1 MPLLPT
7 RDHKK
12 RAQDSASPEAPL
24 PRRPPAPANDLF
36 ETLAD
41 PADVVQVGH
50 LARGRGDPFAEP
62 DRLEHLRVGPE
73 LEQLPERMLETL
85 EADGVDAVAVLKI
98 LRKLTERELARAQRD
113 FDARARGLECP

>member
-41 PADVVQVGH
+41 PADVVQLGH
-50 LARGRGDPFAEP
+50 LARGRGDPFAEL

-73 LEQLPERMLETL
+73 LEQLAERVLETL
-85 EADGVDAVAVLKI
+85 EADGIDAVAALE
-98 LRKLTERELARAQRD
+98 LRGNLGERQLAGAQRD
-113 FDARARGLECP
+113 FDARARGLERA